1 MLQYV
6 KACRLKDARDS
17 LLKDACDSCV
27 GKFLHMTASSTLFKL
42 YPGCPT
48 LVRSDLG
55 SENVIVAACQ
65 AALRHRHPD
74 RYAGLNSFQ
83 YGRSV
88 HNSVG

>member
-17 LLKDACDSCV
+17 LLKGACDSCV
-27 GKFLHMTASSTLFKL
+27 GKFLHISSTLFKL
-42 YPGCPT
+42 HPGCPT

-55 SENVIVAACQ
+55 SENVLVAACQ
-65 AALRHRHPD
+65 AALRHGHPD
-74 RYAGLNSFQ
+74 HYAGLNSFQ